1 MPTRPFEHATDA
13 AAPAG
18 EVLAALRARGRAAA
32 ADTHGGDAL
41 ADWVDRL
48 AKTLTGY
55 AVRPGELVHVAAAEP
70 VETVVGCLAVWLSGA
85 VPGVGPGTADGPSRL
100 VLDVAAETVRTR
112 AGEPAEV
119 DAALLVSEDLVGCVA
134 HPAAT
139 LGRLRLP
146 AETPA
151 AVVVLADWR
160 ADAWLPLVLEAWL
173 AGVERLSLRPD
184 GPVAPDGDAVLV
196 CPAGRLAADP
206 ALAADGAFAGW
217 VTWGAGTAG
226 APPADDL
233 RLHGFGDHFVL
244 AATRAHTP
252 GGGHAQRGE
261 VYGRHRVCNAEGRPL
276 PVNAWGLLALAGRLP
291 VVGDT
296 AEETLAAVRAEPAER
311 TWVTDHRARKRNDGT
326 IEFDLRELNAL
337 RIAGRRLSPAATAR
351 ALAAAGLPDAALVAR
366 DPDTDRARLVL
377 CAPGDGPDAQAAAR
391 LSAALPAWAAPLSTC
406 RVPALPRDGAGR
418 VDAARLAADAPPD
431 DLLLEL
437 AGRELAGDG
446 GEPVR
451 LRAVPVP
458 AQGDELPL
466 PEGFAAG
473 SGHYPA
479 TRPAEAKGPELAP
492 PTDDLV
498 DRLRKAAATDRGIP
512 LVDGEGREHRLTY
525 AELLTEAS
533 RVAAHLRAR
542 GLGHGDEVIVH
553 SAAAGDIFTGVW
565 ACILIGVLPVPLTP
579 ATPYDA
585 AGNPLWHL
593 LGPDTML
600 TGRTVL
606 TTEAQKD
613 ATSRVLRRRGLTA
626 ELLTLEEA
634 RTHDPLPA
642 EEAAPRSPALMI
654 LTSGSTGAPK
664 GVALSHRNLV
674 SLAESIR
681 NEFDLRDEVSLN
693 WLGVDHVGGLVQHH
707 VRDLCLANE
716 QVHADTG
723 WVLADPTRI
732 LDLLDRYRVT
742 ISWMA
747 NFGFNL
753 VNEQAEKIAE
763 GSWDLSPV
771 KVWEN
776 GGEPVTHEGNQRFLA
791 LLAPHGLRPD
801 VIKPVFGMTE
811 TSSAIIGAH
820 NLVAGRQDYVHWLSD
835 TALDSP
841 VQRALP
847 GEGSPFAEVGTPMAG
862 ISLRVVDAEGRVCPE
877 GVGGRIEVSGP
888 QVMNGYYRNPQADAE
903 TFTPDGWLR
912 MGDCGFM
919 VNGSLVVTGREKDVL
934 IVNGLNYAA
943 RALENTVEAVAG
955 VRQGCCAA
963 VPVRRPDASTDDL
976 AVFYSSTDAGGADPT
991 EIEAALISE
1000 HSLRPV
1006 ALVEIGPDDW
1016 PRTAIG
1022 KIRRPVLAQGFHAG
1036 EFADRITLRRDS
1048 GLGNRTTLPAWHFV
1062 PEWRP
1067 AAAPAATPAGRVLWL
1082 GGQAPA
1088 GASLSAAPGAPFDG
1102 FDTEGRARFRTG
1114 HEQDASALLEAAAQ
1128 RLGGL
1133 DAVVDARWDTPPAG
1147 DGAEEAARAL
1157 REARTA
1163 WTALLRAAARLPE
1176 PPAVVLA
1183 TRAAVAVTGDE
1194 PSVAHAALPGV
1205 AESLAQSHPRLRVA
1219 LVDGAPGEAL
1229 LAECALRGTGQVA
1242 HRDGTRLVRG
1252 LRALTGTAV
1261 PQVPRRVLREHGAY
1275 LVIGG
1280 LGGVGAH
1287 LTQHLLRRFGARVL
1301 VAGRGPAGPGDIR
1314 GGVLA
1319 HLADQTASGG
1329 GGEIRYVRLDAADA
1343 DALRTAIDAAERD
1356 WGALDGVFNLA
1367 GEGSVTEQLDAL
1379 AAPDEATASRLLAR
1393 AETRVRTSHALDEAL
1408 ADRATPLVVF
1418 SSVNGF
1424 FGGAGFTEYAGA
1436 CSYQA
1441 AHARWSARRTGRT
1454 RICLDWSMW
1463 KQVGMASG
1471 TPSAVVELAQRRG
1484 FGSLTPAQG
1493 LASLHAALESA
1504 EDRLLIGLTAS
1515 GDAVAGLLPF
1525 GAVGYELEAEGA
1537 DDPARVAAV
1546 VGVDP
1551 ARVRRTR
1558 AASASGSAA
1567 AVGQGHVEAL
1577 LGVFRDV
1584 LGTSEVGED
1593 DNFFA
1598 AGGDSIRAIQVV
1610 ARAAE
1615 RGFRFSPL
1623 DLFEHKTAAA
1633 LLTHL
1638 AGRDGLADV
1647 ALDDEDAGEPV
1658 SEAAVPPVF
1667 GWWLEKA
1674 DRREVRDHLTMS
1686 MRYRVDG
1693 GLEPG
1698 QVEAALVALVER
1710 HDALRMRLA
1719 ETPEGWRLVSGAS
1732 AADSLR
1738 FEVVEAPAGRD
1749 AAAVAEEAEPALHR
1763 EVSAEAGPL
1772 TRAVLVRPADG
1783 SPAALVLVIHHA
1795 AVDGVSWRIVEEELR
1810 LLLDARARG
1819 TEAELPP
1826 ATVGFLPWA
1835 HRMERRAARLDGGA
1849 LADDWAGRLEGGWGR
1864 LPGEPAEPPLEGG
1877 TEILTRKLP
1886 AHLLDRLGETSVYE
1900 VLLTAVGWSL
1910 ARWAGTEALAVDV
1923 EGHGRLD
1930 AQAPVDL
1937 SRTVGWFTAIAPV
1950 RLDLAGCAAP
1960 GRAVPRVRRALTALR
1975 GRDQEWGLL
1984 RYGNACPP
1992 DHPLRDLPERQVS
2005 FNYLG
2010 VFDTAGQ
2017 RPDPLFAAVPG
2028 SLGAEQSPESERHY
2042 LIDVA
2047 AAVTDGELELAVKF
2061 SPAVHSADEIGTWLD
2076 GCETVLRDLLAE
2088 GGGGPEAA
2096 EIDQDELLLALQEV
2110 SLGSE
2115 DD

>member
-1 MPTRPFEHATDA
+1 MPTRPFEHATDTA
-13 AAPAG
+13 VLAG
-18 EVLAALRARGRAAA
+18 EVLAALRARGRAVA
-32 ADTHGGDAL
+32 ADTHSGETL
-41 ADWVDRL
+41 ADWVDGL
-48 AKTLTGY
+48 AKSLAEY
-55 AVRPGELVHVAAAEP
+55 AARPGELVHVASAGP
-70 VETVVGCLAVWLSGA
+70 LETVVGCLAAWLSGA

-100 VLDVAAETVRTR
+100 VLDVAGRVTRSR

-134 HPAAT
+134 HPPAS

-146 AETPA
+146 ARSYG
-151 AVVVLADWR
+151 AVAVLADWR

-173 AGVERLSLRPD
+173 TGVEHLSLRPD
-184 GPVAPDGDAVLV
+184 GPAAPDADAVLV

-206 ALAADGAFAGW
+206 GLAADGAFAGW

-226 APPADDL
+226 APRADDA

-252 GGGHAQRGE
+252 DGGRAQRGE
-261 VYGRHRVCNAEGRPL
+261 VYGRHRVCNAAGRPL

-296 AEETLAAVRAEPAER
+296 ADATLAAVRAEPAER
-311 TWVTDHRARKRNDGT
+311 SRVTDYRARKRSDGT
-326 IEFDLRELNAL
+326 VEFDLRGLDAL
-337 RIAGRRLSPAATAR
+337 RIAGRRLSPAAAAR

-377 CAPGDGPDAQAAAR
+377 CATGDGPGERAVAR
-391 LSAALPAWAAPLSTC
+391 LSAALPAWAAPLSVC
-406 RVPALPRDGAGR
+406 RVPALPRDDAGR
-418 VDAARLAADAPPD
+418 VDPAGLAADAPPD

-458 AQGDELPL
+458 AQGAELPL

-473 SGHYPA
+473 GGHYPA
-479 TRPAEAKGPELAP
+479 TRPAEAKGPGLAP
-492 PTDDLV
+492 ADDDLV
-498 DRLRKAAATDRGIP
+498 DRLRRAAATDRGIP
-512 LVDGEGREHRLTY
+512 LVDGEGREHRMSY
-525 AELLTEAS
+525 AELLDRAS

-553 SAAAGDIFTGVW
+553 AAAAGDIFTGVW

-593 LGPDTML
+593 CGPDTML
-600 TGRTVL
+600 TGRTIL
-606 TTEAQKD
+606 TTEAQRD
-613 ATSRVLRRRGLTA
+613 ATGPVLRRRGLTA

-642 EEAAPRSPALMI
+642 GEAAPRSPALMI

-681 NEFDLRDEVSLN
+681 HEFGLADEVSLN

-791 LLAPHGLRPD
+791 LLAPHGLRGD

-862 ISLRVVDAEGRVCPE
+862 ISLRVVDAGGRVCPE
-877 GVGGRIEVSGP
+877 GVSGRIEVSGP
-888 QVMNGYYRNPQADAE
+888 QIMNGYYRNPQADAE

-934 IVNGLNYAA
+934 IINGLNYAA
-943 RALENTVEAVAG
+943 RALENTVEAVPG

-963 VPVRRPDASTDDL
+963 VPVRRPEAVTDDL
-976 AVFYSSTDAGGADPT
+976 AVFYSSTEAGAA
-991 EIEAALISE
+991 EAAAIEAALISE

-1006 ALVEIGPDDW
+1006 ALVEIGPDAW

-1048 GLGNRTTLPAWHFV
+1048 GIGNRATVPAWHFV

-1067 AAAPAATPAGRVLWL
+1067 AEAPAAAGAGRVLWL
-1082 GGQAPA
+1082 GGRAPA
-1088 GASLSAAPGAPFDG
+1088 GASLSAVPGAPFDG
-1102 FDTEGRARFRTG
+1102 FDAEGRARFRTDHQG
-1114 HEQDASALLEAAAQ
+1114 DVNALLDAAAQ

-1133 DAVVDARWDTPPAG
+1133 DAVVDARWNTPPAD
-1147 DGAEEAARAL
+1147 DGAETAARAL

-1163 WTALLRAAARLPE
+1163 WEALFRAAARWPE
-1176 PPAVVLA
+1176 TPAVVLA

-1219 LVDGAPGEAL
+1219 LVDGAPEDAL
-1229 LAECALRGTGQVA
+1229 LPECALRGTGQVA
-1242 HRDGTRLVRG
+1242 HRDGARLVRG
-1252 LRALTGTAV
+1252 LRALTGAAV
-1261 PQVPRRVLREHGAY
+1261 PEVPRRVLREHGAY

-1301 VAGRGPAGPGDIR
+1301 VAGRGPAGPGDAR

-1319 HLADQTASGG
+1319 HLADQTGPGG
-1329 GGEIRYVRLDAADA
+1329 AGEIRYVRLDAAGA
-1343 DALRTAIDAAERD
+1343 DALRAAIDAAERD
-1356 WGALDGVFNLA
+1356 WGPLDGVFNLA

-1379 AAPDEATASRLLAR
+1379 AAPDETTAPRLLQR
-1393 AETRVRTSHALDEAL
+1393 AETRVRTSHALEEAL

-1436 CSYQA
+1436 CAYQS
-1441 AHARWSARRTGRT
+1441 AHALWSARRTGRT

-1493 LASLHAALESA
+1493 LASLHTALESA
-1504 EDRLLIGLTAS
+1504 EDRLLIGLSAS

-1525 GAVGYELEAEGA
+1525 DAVGYEVEADGV
-1537 DDPARVAAV
+1537 DDPARVAAA

-1558 AASASGSAA
+1558 TASAARPAA
-1567 AVGQGHVEAL
+1567 AVGQGHTEAL
-1577 LGVFRDV
+1577 LDVFRDV
-1584 LGTSEVGED
+1584 LGASEVGED

-1633 LLTHL
+1633 LLAHL
-1638 AGRDGLADV
+1638 AGRDGLAGV
-1647 ALDDEDAGEPV
+1647 ALDDEDDGDPL
-1658 SEAAVPPVF
+1658 SPAAVPPVF

-1674 DRREVRDHLTMS
+1674 GRREVRDHLTMS
-1686 MRYRVDG
+1686 MRYRVGG

-1698 QVEAALVALVER
+1698 LVEAALVALSER

-1719 ETPEGWRLVSGAS
+1719 GTPEGRRLVPGES
-1732 AADSLR
+1732 AAGSLR
-1738 FEVVEAPAGRD
+1738 FEVVEVPAGQD
-1749 AAAVAEEAEPALHR
+1749 PAAVADEVEPGLHR
-1763 EVSAEAGPL
+1763 GVSAETGPL
-1772 TRAVLVRPADG
+1772 VRAVLVRPAEG
-1783 SPAALVLVIHHA
+1783 STAVLVLVIHHA
-1795 AVDGVSWRIVEEELR
+1795 AVDGVSWRIIEEDLR
-1810 LLLDARARG
+1810 LLLEARTRG
-1819 TEAELPP
+1819 AVAELPP
-1826 ATVGFLPWA
+1826 VTTGYLAWA
-1835 HRMERRAARLDGGA
+1835 RRMERRAVRLDGRA
-1849 LADDWAGRLEGGWGR
+1849 LADDWAGRLKGGWGR

-1877 TEILTRKLP
+1877 TEILTRRIP

-1910 ARWAGTEALAVDV
+1910 TRWAGTEAIAVDV

-1930 AQAPVDL
+1930 GQSPVDL

-1960 GRAVPRVRRALTALR
+1960 GQAVPRVRRALTELR

-1984 RYGNACPP
+1984 RHGNACPP
-1992 DHPLRDLPERQVS
+1992 DHALRRLPERQVS

-2010 VFDTAGQ
+2010 VFDGAGQ
-2017 RPDPLFAAVPG
+2017 RTDPLFAAVPG
-2028 SLGAEQSPESERHY
+2028 SLGAEQSPEAERHY
-2042 LIDVA
+2042 LIDI
-2047 AAVTDGELELAVKF
+2047 AAVVAGGELELAVKF
-2061 SPAVHSADEIGTWLD
+2061 SPAVHSAGEIRQWLD
-2076 GCETVLRDLLAE
+2076 RCETVLRDLLA

-2096 EIDQDELLLALQEV
+2096 EIDQDELLLALEEV

-2115 DD
+2115 DA